1 MPRIP
6 TPRQAPAVSL
16 SNHQGLDWLR
26 LWRELAEAHPPRRWQ
41 KHKGDKGKTVQR
53 RWVKP
58 DAIWRFIVAR
68 LDAASNATVL
78 DIGAGTG
85 AWSVLLAQHA
95 RQVTAVE
102 MAPPMIAAMQE
113 TLADAGV
120 TNVAVVA
127 GAWPEVPVD
136 VHDFS
141 VCSHAM
147 YGCVDFRPFI
157 EGMVAATRR
166 TCFLVLRVPATDGV
180 MAEAARRVWGQPYDS
195 VNFQVAYNA
204 LLQMNLY
211 PHVLMGDPGIWRR
224 WRHDSLEAAR
234 DEIKRRLRLGPD
246 SPHDD
251 FLMDLLRRRLTEE
264 DGQYVWPPDT
274 RSALIYWD
282 TD

>member
-1 MPRIP
+1 MQKIP
-6 TPRQAPAVSL
+6 
-16 SNHQGLDWLR
+16 DWIR
-26 LWRELAEAHPPRRWQ
+26 MWRELAEARPPRRWK

-68 LDAASNATVL
+68 LNATPDATVL

-102 MAPPMIAAMQE
+102 MAPPMITAMRE
-113 TLADAGV
+113 TLADAEV
-120 TNVAVVA
+120 NNVALVE
-127 GAWPEVPVD
+127 GAWPEVSVD
-136 VHDFS
+136 AHDFS

-147 YGCVDFRPFI
+147 YGCVDFRAFI

-180 MAEAARRVWGQPYDS
+180 MAEATRRVWGQPYDS

-224 WRHDSLEAAR
+224 WHHDSLEAAR
-234 DEIKRRLRLGPD
+234 DEIKRRLGLGPD
-246 SPHDD
+246 SPHDA

-282 TD
+282 TA